1 VNLKVDQTIEEAPE
15 QPVQKPFGERAKSE
29 AIAWL
34 WIILAFLFIYSCVGQ
49 ARVIPSESME
59 NTLLVGDHLI
69 MSRFGYD
76 MGLPFTPWHVPLWRD
91 PKRQQIVIIRA
102 PQLDGAPDLIKRVI
116 GIPGDTVDIRDGHV
130 FVNGARLEEPYLK
143 EPDVPITFPPDH
155 APPWKVPPGNYFV
168 MGDNRGDSFD
178 SRYWG
183 VTPRN
188 TLIGVPVM
196 IYLSVDAAKNEDELH
211 PQAWEPGHLMERF
224 TAYASCMIHPS
235 RVRWKRLFHFF

>member
-15 QPVQKPFGERAKSE
+15 QPVQKPLGERAKSE

-69 MSRFGYD
+69 MSRIGYD
-76 MGLPFTPWHVPLWRD
+76 IGLPFTPWHVPLWRN

-102 PQLDGAPDLIKRVI
+102 PQLEGAPDLIMRVI
-116 GIPGDTVDIRDGHV
+116 GIPGDTVEIHDGHV
-130 FVNGARLEEPYLK
+130 YINGSQLDEPYLK
-143 EPDVPITFPPDH
+143 EPDLPIEPNGKWT
-155 APPWKVPPGNYFV
+155 VPPASYFV
-168 MGDNRGDSFD
+168 MGDNRGDSYD

-183 VTPRN
+183 FAPRN

-196 IYLSVDAAKNEDELH
+196 IYLSVDAPKTDGESRT
-211 PQAWEPGHLMERF
+211 QAWEPGHLIERF